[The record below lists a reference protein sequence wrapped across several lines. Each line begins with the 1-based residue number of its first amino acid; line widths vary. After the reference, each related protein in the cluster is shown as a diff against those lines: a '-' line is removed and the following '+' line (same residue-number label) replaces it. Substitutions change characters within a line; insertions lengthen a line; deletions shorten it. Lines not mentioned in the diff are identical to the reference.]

1 MKNSNKRDLFLP
13 LMKPSSFKFFSE
25 KVEDMFEIKKS
36 DKLTL
41 FYESRR
47 LENKF
52 RTGRESLTSSTRL
65 VAFYLTFYN

>member
-1 MKNSNKRDLFLP
+1 
-13 LMKPSSFKFFSE
+13 
-25 KVEDMFEIKKS
+25 MFEIKKS

-65 VAFYLTFYN
+65 VAFLFLLCHQRRKERRGLPLQERNFKSSVTSYIIKL